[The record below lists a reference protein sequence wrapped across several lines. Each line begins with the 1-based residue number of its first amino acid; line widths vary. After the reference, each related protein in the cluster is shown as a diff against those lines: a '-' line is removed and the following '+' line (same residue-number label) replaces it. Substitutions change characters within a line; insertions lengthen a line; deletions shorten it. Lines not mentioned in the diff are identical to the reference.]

1 VFQDGSPVRAS
12 LDNLWQSQ
20 LASLQASRKSHRAL
34 QKQSRVKSRT
44 VEVMSSNLE
53 TSPQTWVTDSR
64 FPLSDFRY
72 FNSPFEVL
80 FNFPSRYL
88 FAIDLSLIFSHGW
101 RLPPNLRSTPKER
114 DSSNLDRTEA
124 SLHKD
129 GTITLCGAP
138 FQAT

>member
-1 VFQDGSPVRAS
+1 MPKDRPAR
-12 LDNLWQSQ
+12 N
-20 LASLQASRKSHRAL
+20 
-34 QKQSRVKSRT
+34 
-44 VEVMSSNLE
+44 VEVKPRGYRGKTEYS
-53 TSPQTWVTDSR
+53 TR
-64 FPLSDFRY
+64 FHHSDFRY

-114 DSSNLDRTEA
+114 DSSNLDRTKA